1 MLGNDL
7 FSSGNN
13 LLLPALKMQW
23 TVSDKPVSAFTAS
36 TPPGLQQIWAHPG
49 MLWGGSFAMCSWT
62 PSTVWCKSPGAVTAA
77 LPPPS
82 LQREVPFPERAWT
95 PVESCSRNVLGWRQG
110 AAHSAWS
117 HPCSS
122 DPGAAPA
129 CGDRAVSLPKGWWKL
144 TVGMGIRAG
153 RAGENELSLNSL
165 RWSPFS
171 WPIST
176 PPVAGACGQHTGIPT
191 KCPYLLHTAHCS
203 LPIHCVSRCTRN
215 PVAFLAHFCFQQ
227 YSLQGWCIHNEFHN
241 SGHGI
246 TAPGSAGK
254 ERLLQHTAVRANRLW
269 DSTAGNAGSGK
280 KFLKYKYLVKGN
292 RIFS

>member
-1 MLGNDL
+1 MLGNA
-7 FSSGNN
+7 SGNN

-23 TVSDKPVSAFTAS
+23 TVSDKPVCAFTAS

-49 MLWGGSFAMCSWT
+49 ILWGGSSAMCSWT
-62 PSTVWCKSPGAVTAA
+62 PSTAWCKSPGAVTAA

-95 PVESCSRNVLGWRQG
+95 PVGSCSRNVLGGRQG
-110 AAHSAWS
+110 LHTA
-117 HPCSS
+117 
-122 DPGAAPA
+122 PGATRAAAIQVQLQPA
-129 CGDRAVSLPKGWWKL
+129 VTEQCPCQKAACKL

-165 RWSPFS
+165 WWSPFS

-176 PPVAGACGQHTGIPT
+176 SPVAGACRQHAGIPT

-292 RIFS
+292 QIFS

>member
-77 LPPPS
+77 LPLHLCRGKCVS
-82 LQREVPFPERAWT
+82 LSVPGHLWRAAPGMCWGGGRGLHT
-95 PVESCSRNVLGWRQG
+95 
-110 AAHSAWS
+110 A
-117 HPCSS
+117 
-122 DPGAAPA
+122 PGAIRAAAIQVQLQPA
-129 CGDRAVSLPKGWWKL
+129 VTEQCPCQKAGWKL

-227 YSLQGWCIHNEFHN
+227 YSLQGWCIHNEFRN